1 MKRTAPKRSSAII
14 LTGIIFL
21 LEIALIILGVVYFS
35 LTLGIAVLAVTY
47 SLEVIIGIVVV
58 NCRSNANY
66 KISWLIFIII
76 MPFLGLFC
84 FLLFANKK
92 FTKRELRQIKP
103 VIEASKSALDSR
115 FGKDDIDKLDKVK
128 DADAINIATY
138 IRNYSNNGIYTAT
151 KTSYYSWGE
160 SGFPVMLEKLK
171 KAKHYIFIEYFII
184 TEGEMW
190 NAILEILIEKAK
202 EGLDIRMIY
211 DDFGCYKY
219 LPKKY
224 DKYLRSL
231 GIKAYPFNK
240 IKPLVEFRMNNRDHR
255 KIMVIDGY
263 IGFTGGIN
271 IADEYINR
279 IERFGKWKDNL
290 ILLEGEAVFGL
301 TSLFLANWVIVDK
314 SKDPKTV
321 NYLEY
326 LPVRHQHE
334 YINTIVNDGYV
345 QPYGSVPFTYETIGQ
360 NVYINLISRAK
371 KYIYI
376 TTPYL
381 VLDDSLTNAL
391 CLAAKSGIKV
401 KIITPYIPD
410 KKVVHEIT
418 RSYYKVL
425 MADGVEIYEYKPGF
439 IHEKTIII
447 DGTMATVGTIN
458 FDYRSLFLHME
469 NGTFL
474 YQCSCIN
481 DMERDF
487 VDTLKDCLPYSYE
500 IVSNVGLFKKMWRA
514 ILRII
519 APLV

>member
-1 MKRTAPKRSSAII
+1 MKKSVSKKSSGII
-14 LTGIIFL
+14 VTGVIFL
-21 LEIALIILGVVYFS
+21 LEIALIIFGVVYFS
-35 LTLGIAVLAVTY
+35 VTFGIVLLAVMYTL
-47 SLEVIIGIVVV
+47 SVITGLVVV

-66 KISWLIFIII
+66 KISWLFFIIV
-76 MPFLGLFC
+76 MPFLAIFC
-84 FLLFANKK
+84 FILFANKK
-92 FTKRELRQIKP
+92 FTKRELRQIRP
-103 VIEASKSALDSR
+103 IIEASKSALESR

-128 DADAINIATY
+128 DADAINISTY
-138 IRNYSNNGIYTAT
+138 IRDYSYNGIYTAT
-151 KTSYYSWGE
+151 KTTYYSWGE
-160 SGFPVMLEKLK
+160 TGFPVMLEKLK
-171 KAKHYIFIEYFII
+171 KAKHYIFMEYFII
-184 TEGEMW
+184 AEGEMW
-190 NAILEILIEKAK
+190 QAILDILVEKAK
-202 EGLDIRMIY
+202 EGLDIRLIY

-224 DKYLRSL
+224 DKTLRNL

-279 IERFGKWKDNL
+279 IQRFGKWKDNL

-301 TSLFLANWVIVDK
+301 TSLFLSNWVIVDK
-314 SKDPKTV
+314 SKDPKTI
-321 NYLEY
+321 NYLDY

-334 YINTIVNDGYV
+334 YINTIVNDGYI
-345 QPYGSVPFTYETIGQ
+345 QPYGSVPFTYETIGE
-360 NVYINLISRAK
+360 NVYIHLISRAK
-371 KYIYI
+371 KYIHI

-381 VLDDSLTNAL
+381 VLDDALINAL
-391 CLAAKSGIKV
+391 CLAAKSEIEV
-401 KIITPYIPD
+401 KIITPHIPD
-410 KKVVHEIT
+410 KKVVFEIT
-418 RSYYKVL
+418 RSYYKIL
-425 MADGVEIYEYKPGF
+425 MENGVQIYEYEPGF
-439 IHEKTIII
+439 IHEKTIIV
-447 DGTMATVGTIN
+447 DGEMATVGTIN

-481 DMERDF
+481 DMEKDF
-487 VDTLKDCLPYSYE
+487 KDTLRECIAYSYE
-500 IVSNVGLFKKMWRA
+500 MVSNIGLFKRIWRA